1 MIPLVLNTNRPIIK
15 IKDIDVSDII
25 KEISLTESV
34 FEPVL
39 RGFFVVF
46 DTASSRLSQVIGGFN
61 GLTKIEFSFHSML
74 GNSSEKEIQSKEF
87 FVYKYMPG
95 PTEGTTN
102 SVAIGYF
109 SSKYVFINE
118 SRMISRYFD
127 DTVSDIVTKMCKELD
142 IKCETTKSVG
152 KIKKVLPYDSVFSH
166 ITNLSKQA
174 RASEN
179 PKDVDFIF
187 YQDIDHKFYFKPL
200 SSFKKK
206 EVKWKYKYILP
217 TPELTIT
224 DAKYSVL
231 KHGSESFA
239 PIDNALG
246 GMYSSEIISFDS
258 TTGDYYSKTHV
269 LQQDQYT
276 KISNKP
282 IVDTTK
288 DSLFDDIAKSGVAV
302 RRYNKQR
309 FLYDCSENAS
319 GQDEVGLQDDWV
331 GNRLTSMQLSNQM
344 TLNMVVPGNS
354 EMKVGDL
361 LEFRRPLHESILDT
375 SKVQMKQTDI
385 FYSGKFLV
393 VEITHDIV
401 MRQGVTPTAATAVY
415 TMRVK
420 AIKDSIGDE
429 YA

>member
-1 MIPLVLNTNRPIIK
+1 
-15 IKDIDVSDII
+15 
-25 KEISLTESV
+25 
-34 FEPVL
+34 
-39 RGFFVVF
+39 
-46 DTASSRLSQVIGGFN
+46 
-61 GLTKIEFSFHSML
+61 
-74 GNSSEKEIQSKEF
+74 
-87 FVYKYMPG
+87 MPG

-152 KIKKVLPYDSVFSH
+152 KVKKVLPYDSVFSH
-166 ITNLSKQA
+166 ITNISKQA

-246 GMYSSEIISFDS
+246 GLYSSEIISFDS

-269 LQQDQYT
+269 LQPDQYT

-288 DSLFDDIAKSGVAV
+288 DPLFDDIANSGVAV

-309 FLYDCSENAS
+309 FL
-319 GQDEVGLQDDWV
+319 
-331 GNRLTSMQLSNQM
+331 
-344 TLNMVVPGNS
+344 
-354 EMKVGDL
+354 
-361 LEFRRPLHESILDT
+361 PLHESILDT